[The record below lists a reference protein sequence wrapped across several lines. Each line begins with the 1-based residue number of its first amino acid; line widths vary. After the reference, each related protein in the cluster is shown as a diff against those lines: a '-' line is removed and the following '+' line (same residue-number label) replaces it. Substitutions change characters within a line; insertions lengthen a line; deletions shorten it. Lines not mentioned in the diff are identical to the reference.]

1 MGLNLISVEAM
12 IIIRNVMRGVC
23 FCQTWRPCKCAC
35 TNRSMHM
42 GMHTYTGPKEI
53 VPKLKHVMKK
63 LNNSLAILEE
73 ILNYFSYKEDCAS
86 NQASEWL

>member
-23 FCQTWRPCKCAC
+23 FCQTWRPCKCAR
-35 TNRSMHM
+35 TNRSMH
-42 GMHTYTGPKEI
+42 MHTYTGPKKI

-63 LNNSLAILEE
+63 LKNSLAILEE
-73 ILNYFSYKEDCAS
+73 ILNYFSYKEYCAS
-86 NQASEWL
+86 NQVSERL